1 MIRSYR
7 LVRGACRQRR
17 SIFSTLLRSEMIR
30 LHRSSIVML
39 HVALAV
45 AIGLAAGAYFATTP
59 WDPLLAY
66 DAFVQLLGA
75 GAALLA
81 GISCGLS
88 LDTEREAGEYANLL
102 GHPLRC
108 RAFGAKGVVLLGLGA
123 LACLCAL
130 LLFLG
135 ILAMAGKPTP
145 SASTVVLSFAALA
158 AGSTTLY
165 AIALAT
171 ALAWGR
177 NAAIAIG
184 ALGFMIALASLGGL
198 GNGLVT
204 GTLSASLAPFALIAV
219 PFTWPARLAALS
231 VEVPL
236 AAAMPHAQETL
247 DALLAN
253 AATSTALCAVGTIVS
268 IVLWLIW
275 VKRFED
281 RRRTKE

>member
-1 MIRSYR
+1 
-7 LVRGACRQRR
+7 
-17 SIFSTLLRSEMIR
+17 
-30 LHRSSIVML
+30 ML
-39 HVALAV
+39 HVALAA

-88 LDTEREAGEYANLL
+88 LDAEREAGEYANLL

-204 GTLSASLAPFALIAV
+204 GTLSASLAPLALIAV

>member
-145 SASTVVLSFAALA
+145 SASTVLLSFAALA

-165 AIALAT
+165 AIALTT

-198 GNGLVT
+198 G
-204 GTLSASLAPFALIAV
+204 TLSASLAPLALIAV